1 MASLVRSHLSGMS
14 LDFDEQYYLDG
25 HEFII
30 GCDEAGRGCLLGP
43 VFAAAVI
50 LPKGFHSPLI
60 NDSKKLTAKQ
70 REEAYKVIV
79 ENAVAYAIS
88 SVSADEIDEVN
99 ILNASRM
106 AMQQAIS
113 KINHPFDLILTDCMK
128 MKGYDVPVIDLV
140 HGDAQSQSIA
150 AASILAKVSRDHL
163 CLELDEKYPEYN
175 IKKNKGYGTKDH
187 LEALKKY
194 GPVKHLHR
202 FSYAPVKACFIEK
215 ISLF

>member
-1 MASLVRSHLSGMS
+1 MS
-14 LDFDEQYYLDG
+14 LDLDEQYYRDG
-25 HEFII
+25 YKLIV

-43 VFAAAVI
+43 VFAGAVI
-50 LPKGFHSPLI
+50 LPPGFSSPLI
-60 NDSKKLTAKQ
+60 NDSKKLSEKQ
-70 REEAYKVIV
+70 REEAYTIII
-79 ENAVAYAIS
+79 ENAVAYGVA

-106 AMQQAIS
+106 AMQKAIANM
-113 KINHPFDLILTDCMK
+113 NHSFDLILTDCMK

-140 HGDAQSQSIA
+140 HGDALSQSIA
-150 AASILAKVSRDHL
+150 AASILAKVSRDHY
-163 CLELDEKYPEYN
+163 CLELDEKYPQYS

-202 FSYAPVKACFIEK
+202 FSYAPIKACFIEK

>member
-1 MASLVRSHLSGMS
+1 MN
-14 LDFDEQYYLDG
+14 LDFDEQYYRDG
-25 HEFII
+25 YKLIV

-50 LPKGFHSPLI
+50 LPPSFSSPLI

-70 REEAYKVIV
+70 REEAFKIV
-79 ENAVAYAIS
+79 TENAIAYGIASI
-88 SVSADEIDEVN
+88 SADEIDEVN

-106 AMQQAIS
+106 AMQKAITNM
-113 KINHPFDLILTDCMK
+113 NHSFDLILTDCMK
-128 MKGYDVPVIDLV
+128 MKGYDVPVIDLI
-140 HGDAQSQSIA
+140 HGDAMSQTIA
-150 AASILAKVSRDHL
+150 AASILAKVSRDHY
-163 CLELDEKYPEYN
+163 CLELDEKYPQYN

-194 GPVKHLHR
+194 GPIKHLHR

>member
-1 MASLVRSHLSGMS
+1 MNGMS
-14 LDFDEQYYLDG
+14 LDFDEQYFKDG
-25 HEFII
+25 YEFIV

-50 LPKGFHSPLI
+50 LPKGFSSPLI
-60 NDSKKLTAKQ
+60 KEYKKLTPKK
-70 REEAYKVIV
+70 REEAFEIITK
-79 ENAVAYAIS
+79 NAIAYAIS
-88 SVSADEIDEVN
+88 YVGPDEIDEVN
-99 ILNASRM
+99 ILNASRI
-106 AMQQAIS
+106 AMQKAIAAL
-113 KINHPFDLILTDCMK
+113 NHQYDLILTDCMK

-140 HGDAQSQSIA
+140 HGDALSQTIA

-163 CLELDEKYPEYN
+163 CEELDKQYPEYN

-202 FSYAPVKACFIEK
+202 FSYAPVKASLIEK
-215 ISLF
+215 VSLF

>member
-1 MASLVRSHLSGMS
+1 MS
-14 LDFDEQYYLDG
+14 LDFDEQYYRDG
-25 HEFII
+25 YKLIV

-50 LPKGFHSPLI
+50 LPPDFNSPLI
-60 NDSKKLTAKQ
+60 NDSKKLSEKQ
-70 REEAYKVIV
+70 REEAYKIII
-79 ENAVAYAIS
+79 ENAVAYGIASI
-88 SVSADEIDEVN
+88 DPEEIDEVN

-106 AMQQAIS
+106 AMQKAIEVM
-113 KINHPFDLILTDCMK
+113 NHDFDLILTDCMK

-140 HGDAQSQSIA
+140 HGDALSQTIA

-163 CLELDEKYPEYN
+163 CYELDKKYPEYN

-194 GPVKHLHR
+194 GPVKGLHR

>member
-1 MASLVRSHLSGMS
+1 MALEL
-14 LDFDEQYYLDG
+14 DEQYIKEGYR
-25 HEFII
+25 FIV
-30 GCDEAGRGCLLGP
+30 GTDEAGRGCLLGP

-50 LPKGFHSPLI
+50 LPIGFHNDLI
-60 NDSKKLTAKQ
+60 NDSKKLSEKQ
-70 REEAYKVIV
+70 REKAFEIIK
-79 ENAVAYAIS
+79 ENAIAYAIS
-88 SVSADEIDEVN
+88 SIDPETIDEVN

-106 AMQQAIS
+106 AMQDAIS
-113 KINHPFDLILTDCMK
+113 KLNHEFDLILTDCMK
-128 MKGYDVPVIDLV
+128 MKGYNVPVIDLV
-140 HGDAQSQSIA
+140 HGDALSQSIA

-163 CLELDEKYPEYN
+163 CVELDKKYPEYN